1 MEIQDIDE
9 LLDEAFP
16 NIKKMKNPTSNGCC
30 NLLTQ
35 CQMLLAKRGCECL
48 ENPATMEVFAERS
61 AHMSIKACYNVQRS
75 YNYEVSAYSTRHNS
89 PSTPNKPVIRPEVDQ
104 KYPQISFSKKLKV
117 AFKEL
122 DDENPRNSGE
132 SSDQNVLNTVDV
144 VDWRKWLEKIL
155 EFPIEETRT
164 QILNPY
170 SIRQKINSKIL

>member
-16 NIKKMKNPTSNGCC
+16 NIKENEKPHIKWLLQSFNPVPLEFYRYLNRKTKYIATNAFTHA
-30 NLLTQ
+30 LR
-35 CQMLLAKRGCECL
+35 CQMLLAKRGWECL

-75 YNYEVSAYSTRHNS
+75 YNYEVSAYSTRKRKHNS

-132 SSDQNVLNTVDV
+132 
-144 VDWRKWLEKIL
+144 K
-155 EFPIEETRT
+155 
-164 QILNPY
+164 
-170 SIRQKINSKIL
+170 